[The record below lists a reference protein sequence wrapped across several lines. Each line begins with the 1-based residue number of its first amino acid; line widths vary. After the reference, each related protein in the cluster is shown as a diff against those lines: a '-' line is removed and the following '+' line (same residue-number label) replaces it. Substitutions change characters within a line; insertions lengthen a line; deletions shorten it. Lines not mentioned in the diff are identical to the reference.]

1 MGKWEFMLG
10 DSNGDASAT
19 CGHVTPGVFVVLG
32 IAVVR
37 PGAFGRAKWSLD
49 DLVFFRSPHSLFC
62 TADRIMTMV
71 TNNIGPHN
79 PGFPVARTLTVELA
93 NPNVVRGPD
102 GRVGTW
108 TTVYDEGIDV
118 TLDGWNVSC
127 YNAAVSHAAS
137 ASSYLL
143 DEFDALPQPL
153 PCSVCA
159 VFPLLLCL
167 PCCACPYVRPVCPS
181 AWLQYFTFFRYTPRT
196 ASARPTKVE
205 DFHSHCNETISGW
218 YHLSTAPKGKGSHS
232 WGCFVGR
239 QVARAVPLDSPEYS
253 PELIKARGGMESGEM
268 VLSADVM
275 IAQQQARF
283 KAAGSAGGRFADAAL
298 GDDVDAAAVRAPVS
312 HAALAAAEA
321 AEGGRASVEDTLAA
335 LLRGD
340 GEGVQAAAAA
350 LGATSHRSA
359 LTAGVDVDAAD
370 ADNAFITAF
379 LETRAAASVS
389 SDEAIAG
396 LASAD
401 AAAEVVRRINAG
413 ADAGARLWRA
423 EVPTHLLGLSRE
435 EARKRLGASASGKD
449 VRAVSREA
457 KAAARAA
464 MHAAAGS
471 NSGAAGSGHGHGH
484 GGKHAAAHHAA
495 AAHAHATTSSR
506 SRARVNRRIAATE
519 ASNAALEHAHRMR
532 LRARGSG
539 SAAGAGDQRKHAV
552 VDLSGKYGPHAA
564 VSVDIA
570 SFPKSLDWS
579 TAAGGAYIPDVLDQ
593 GHCGSCYAA
602 SATDALTARARIKAA
617 GKLNGFSLSTQSV
630 VQCSGHNQ
638 GCDGGYPYLVG
649 KFGREIGFVPSEC
662 MHYTGRQD
670 LCPARVD
677 CPQAAKYASL
687 WAGLAAP
694 VTTNFLEMESG
705 VAAAVEASGQGQSAA
720 AGAAAAGLRGAAA
733 GEDALVAA
741 LQMQVQAE
749 HAQSAAS
756 ADSAGAGAGAGPL
769 GFAFHP
775 HQKAAVA
782 GERQLPQFRQHHEAE
797 AGEGEAL
804 DEVAEQLAA
813 GLMGADADADA
824 ESELAASLGVSGSGD
839 NKGVGHGKTAGKGG
853 LGVVQG
859 SLANT
864 YALSD
869 ERLRVSRY
877 EYVGGFYGA
886 GSESTMIAELQKGPL
901 VVALNAP
908 GDLFY
913 YSGGIYH
920 HDEKPEVRALP
931 STSDYS
937 PFIQCIP
944 CLLYFLALATNAF
957 RPFFCLLLS
966 PLLAPSPFVLSSVRL
981 IPSHLPDFC
990 RRTLT

>member
-1 MGKWEFMLG
+1 ML
-10 DSNGDASAT
+10 
-19 CGHVTPGVFVVLG
+19 
-32 IAVVR
+32 
-37 PGAFGRAKWSLD
+37 
-49 DLVFFRSPHSLFC
+49 
-62 TADRIMTMV
+62 
-71 TNNIGPHN
+71 
-79 PGFPVARTLTVELA
+79 
-93 NPNVVRGPD
+93 
-102 GRVGTW
+102 
-108 TTVYDEGIDV
+108 
-118 TLDGWNVSC
+118 
-127 YNAAVSHAAS
+127 
-137 ASSYLL
+137 
-143 DEFDALPQPL
+143 
-153 PCSVCA
+153 
-159 VFPLLLCL
+159 
-167 PCCACPYVRPVCPS
+167 
-181 AWLQYFTFFRYTPRT
+181 LQYFTFFRYSPRT

-205 DFHSHCNETISGW
+205 DFHSHCNETVSGW
-218 YHLSTAPKGKGSHS
+218 YHLATAPKGKGSHS

-239 QVARAVPLDSPEYS
+239 QVARAVPYDSPEYA

-275 IAQQQARF
+275 IAQQAARF
-283 KAAGSAGGRFADAAL
+283 RAAGSAGAGAAGGRFADAGL
-298 GDDVDAAAVRAPVS
+298 DDADAAAVRAPVS

-321 AEGGRASVEDTLAA
+321 AEGGRASVEDSLSA

-340 GEGVQAAAAA
+340 GEGAQAAAAA
-350 LGATSHRSA
+350 LRAASHRS
-359 LTAGVDVDAAD
+359 LAAD
-370 ADNAFITAF
+370 ADADAESDNGFITAF

-389 SDEAIAG
+389 SDEAILG
-396 LASAD
+396 LASAE
-401 AAAEVVRRINAG
+401 AASDVVRRINAG

-423 EVPTHLLGLSRE
+423 EVPTHLLGLSHE

-464 MHAAAGS
+464 VHAAAAAGS
-471 NSGAAGSGHGHGH
+471 DSGAAGSGHGHGH
-484 GGKHAAAHHAA
+484 GAKHAAAHHAT
-495 AAHAHATTSSR
+495 AAHGASSSR
-506 SRARVNRRIAATE
+506 SRARINRRIAASE

-539 SAAGAGDQRKHAV
+539 AGDQHKHAV
-552 VDLSGKYGPHAA
+552 VDLSAKYGPHSA
-564 VSVDIA
+564 VTVDIA
-570 SFPKSLDWS
+570 AFPKSLDWS
-579 TAAGGAYIPDVLDQ
+579 TVAGGAYIPDVLDQ

-617 GKLNGFSLSTQSV
+617 GKLNGFALSTQSV

-677 CPQAAKYASL
+677 CPQASKYASL
-687 WAGLAAP
+687 WAGLASP
-694 VTTNFLEMESG
+694 ETTAFLEVASD
-705 VAAAVEASGQGQSAA
+705 VAAEVAAEVVAGGQGSAASGLRGSAA
-720 AGAAAAGLRGAAA
+720 GAAA

-756 ADSAGAGAGAGPL
+756 AETAGAGPL

-775 HQKAAVA
+775 HQQAAVA
-782 GERQLPQFRQHHEAE
+782 GERQLPQFRQHHEAAE
-797 AGEGEAL
+797 GEGL

-813 GLMGADADADA
+813 GLMGADADA
-824 ESELAASLGVSGSGD
+824 ETELEATFGVSGSGSGD
-839 NKGVGHGKTAGKGG
+839 NKGKAAGKGKAG

-886 GSESTMIAELQKGPL
+886 GSESAMIKELQKGPL

-920 HDEKPEVRALP
+920 HDEKPEVRRY
-931 STSDYS
+931 STDS
-937 PFIQCIP
+937 IR
-944 CLLYFLALATNAF
+944 AM
-957 RPFFCLLLS
+957 
-966 PLLAPSPFVLSSVRL
+966 SS
-981 IPSHLPDFC
+981 S
-990 RRTLT
+990 

>member
-1 MGKWEFMLG
+1 MLRAAAAAVFLSLGVADLPVHCVHRDVVGKWEFMLG

-19 CGHVTPGVFVVLG
+19 CGHVTP
-32 IAVVR
+32 
-37 PGAFGRAKWSLD
+37 
-49 DLVFFRSPHSLFC
+49 
-62 TADRIMTMV
+62 DRIMTMV

-118 TLDGWNVSC
+118 TLDGWN
-127 YNAAVSHAAS
+127 
-137 ASSYLL
+137 
-143 DEFDALPQPL
+143 
-153 PCSVCA
+153 
-159 VFPLLLCL
+159 
-167 PCCACPYVRPVCPS
+167 
-181 AWLQYFTFFRYTPRT
+181 YFTFFRYTPRT

-205 DFHSHCNETISGW
+205 DFHSHCNETVSGW

-239 QVARAVPLDSPEYS
+239 QVARSVPLDSPEYS

-321 AEGGRASVEDTLAA
+321 AEGGRASVEDSLAA

-350 LGATSHRSA
+350 LGATSHRSLA
-359 LTAGVDVDAAD
+359 AGIDVDADAAD
-370 ADNAFITAF
+370 ADNGFISAF

-389 SDEAIAG
+389 SDEAITG

-423 EVPTHLLGLSRE
+423 EVPTHLLGLSHE

-449 VRAVSREA
+449 MRAVSREA

-464 MHAAAGS
+464 MHAAGGS
-471 NSGAAGSGHGHGH
+471 GSESGAAGSGHGHGRGH
-484 GGKHAAAHHAA
+484 GGKHSAAHHAT
-495 AAHAHATTSSR
+495 AAHAATSGR

-579 TAAGGAYIPDVLDQ
+579 TVAGGAYIPDVLDQ

-677 CPQAAKYASL
+677 CPQAAKYSSL

-720 AGAAAAGLRGAAA
+720 AAAAGLRGAAA

-756 ADSAGAGAGAGPL
+756 AGTAGAGAGAGPL

-782 GERQLPQFRQHHEAE
+782 GERQLPQFRQHHEAA

-824 ESELAASLGVSGSGD
+824 ESELAASLGVSGSGSGSGD
-839 NKGVGHGKTAGKGG
+839 NKGVGHSKTAGKGG

-886 GSESTMIAELQKGPL
+886 GSESTMVAELQKGPL

-920 HDEKPEVRALP
+920 HDEKPETDFDVTPISRFEKTNHAVLLVGYGEEAQADGSIVKYWKCKNSWSRRWGEARDPAHPNDVHGHKDGGYFRIVRG
-931 STSDYS
+931 TD
-937 PFIQCIP
+937 
-944 CLLYFLALATNAF
+944 CLAIESM
-957 RPFFCLLLS
+957 PVVIE
-966 PLLAPSPFVLSSVRL
+966 P
-981 IPSHLPDFC
+981 
-990 RRTLT
+990 